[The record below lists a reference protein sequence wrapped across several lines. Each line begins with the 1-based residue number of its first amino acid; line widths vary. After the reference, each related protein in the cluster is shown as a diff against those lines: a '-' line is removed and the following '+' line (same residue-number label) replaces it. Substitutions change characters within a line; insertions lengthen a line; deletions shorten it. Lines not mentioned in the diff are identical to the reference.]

1 MGYFIFKGRSSSDFG
16 PVERTPMLIRNRQ
29 TLNITNIPFGT
40 PVMSWG
46 GMETGTI
53 TVTIGIKD
61 QNNTDK
67 VDELLGWLSGEG
79 PLIMSNDTSKYM
91 WAYCNSEVVPDP
103 ISRRL
108 AKAVVKFVVEPFRY
122 AVTNPEIQL
131 TMNIKADNPDL
142 KDVKITNTGNTS
154 AEPRI
159 RLSGSGQ
166 TKLWLNHRELDIGNI
181 SGGAIVDIQTLR
193 VKDSYG
199 NIILNR
205 TIGDPT
211 KFLLNPGEN
220 YFEVTKNI
228 SEAFITMN
236 TRWL

>member
-1 MGYFIFKGRSSSDFG
+1 MGYFIFKGRSSAEFG
-16 PVERTPMLIRNRQ
+16 PVERTPMLIRNKQ
-29 TLNITNIPFGT
+29 TLNITNIPYGT
-40 PVMSWG
+40 PVISKG

-53 TVTIGIKD
+53 SLIIGIKD
-61 QNNTDK
+61 LTDTAK
-67 VDELLGWLSGEG
+67 VDDLLGWLSDEG
-79 PLIMSNDTSKYM
+79 PLIMSTDTSKYM
-91 WAYCNSEVVPDP
+91 WAYCNAEIIPSPK
-103 ISRRL
+103 SRRL
-108 AKAVVKFVVEPFRY
+108 ATVSVKFVTEPYRY
-122 AVTNPEIQL
+122 AVNNPETQL
-131 TMNIKADNPDL
+131 QLAVKGDNPDL
-142 KDVKITNTGNTS
+142 REVYINNPGNTS
-154 AEPRI
+154 AEPRL
-159 RLSGSGQ
+159 RLVGSGN